1 MIRSRQDNLIAG
13 FIQHISVRRGNLG
26 HHIAPK
32 RQRVCGGKAVCRRRD
47 RGGKLS
53 GFEPDG
59 LLLAYNVFG
68 CAHFIDSARQEA
80 IRKLGRM
87 DRIAEGVLVF
97 AEPREHRPLLV
108 DLNRAPDGGVGH
120 MNLLRDGRVRRCRC
134 KEGEGDDQKPQQDG
148 TDRLSFHI
156 HLFTSFLS
164 SE

>member
-1 MIRSRQDNLIAG
+1 M
-13 FIQHISVRRGNLG
+13 
-26 HHIAPK
+26 
-32 RQRVCGGKAVCRRRD
+32 
-47 RGGKLS
+47 
-53 GFEPDG
+53 
-59 LLLAYNVFG
+59 LLAYNVFG

-134 KEGEGDDQKPQQDG
+134 NEGEGDDQKPQQDG